1 MNQENSVIGHGS
13 FDVLSSARHNRLV
26 PLLDLAG
33 TTRHYLSKHIGK
45 FILRDMKNAG
55 GMKLLKI
62 RRWHANYK
70 VSKLLLVGEAE
81 HFAF

>member
-26 PLLDLAG
+26 LLLNLAG
-33 TTRHYLSKHIGK
+33 ITRHYLSKLIRK
-45 FILRDMKNAG
+45 FILRDTKNAG
-55 GMKLLKI
+55 GMKQLKI
-62 RRWHANYK
+62 RRWL
-70 VSKLLLVGEAE
+70 SKLLLVAEAE